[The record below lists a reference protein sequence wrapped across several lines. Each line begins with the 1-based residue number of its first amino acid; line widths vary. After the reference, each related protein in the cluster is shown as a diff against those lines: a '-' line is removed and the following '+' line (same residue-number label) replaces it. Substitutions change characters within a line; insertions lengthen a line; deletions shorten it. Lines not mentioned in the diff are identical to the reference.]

1 MSGFVPF
8 LLQMPED
15 AWEIPD
21 RDWIRENYGS
31 RLLVEYTRS
40 FRFTRPLTASDWEPV
55 YKCSNRVKH
64 LLLCD
69 TPSKIAEALHTCP
82 PSRTLFPNLRQCN
95 LLDAE
100 LSAELLDHLLPPS
113 VAFLEINGTPGFCPV
128 FPLTIRFP
136 HLVSLRV
143 TCPDHKMGHDGVI
156 YSVETLRVAQQL
168 ETLAICVGD
177 GPAVMAAASS
187 SPSIITLHAM
197 GITDRSIPPGLSSD
211 SFSSLKAIHMSGPH
225 SIQFAI
231 QLLESCPIRP
241 LESLS
246 IQSSPRE
253 APQLPHLLQVVA
265 QHCEVRTLRD
275 LSVDVERD
283 PQTLGQSY
291 PVEVYND
298 TLRLEQLEPLSS
310 FHLQGV
316 RIGTTRGPSLTDADY
331 ATVASWWPNLNAL
344 RLSCSCHYRTD
355 DDVPAATLNALTVI
369 VSGCP
374 DLEYLDIP
382 IDARIV
388 PSVPSVQHGSLWRLG
403 VNDAPITDPE
413 AVAAFL
419 SSLLPELYCLE
430 YDDGY
435 REPDSDSEDDVPPP
449 DPNAPDA
456 KRRRLWAIVRET
468 MGVGED
474 PF

>member
-1 MSGFVPF
+1 M
-8 LLQMPED
+8 
-15 AWEIPD
+15 
-21 RDWIRENYGS
+21 
-31 RLLVEYTRS
+31 
-40 FRFTRPLTASDWEPV
+40 
-55 YKCSNRVKH
+55 
-64 LLLCD
+64 
-69 TPSKIAEALHTCP
+69 AEALRTCP

-100 LSAELLDHLLPPS
+100 LSAELVDHLLPLGL
-113 VAFLEINGTPGFCPV
+113 AFLEINGPTWLCPV

-136 HLVSLRV
+136 HLVSLCV
-143 TCPDHKMGHDGVI
+143 SCPDYKLGHDGVI

-177 GPAVMAAASS
+177 GPAVLAAASS

-197 GITDRSIPPGLSSD
+197 GITDRSIPPSLSSD
-211 SFSSLKAIHMSGPH
+211 SFSSLKAILMSGPH

-253 APQLPHLLQVVA
+253 ALQLPHLLQVVA

-275 LSVDVERD
+275 LSVDVEQD
-283 PQTLGQSY
+283 LQILGQSY
-291 PVEVYND
+291 PAMECND
-298 TLRLEQLEPLSS
+298 TLSLEHLEPLSS
-310 FHLQGV
+310 FRLQGV
-316 RIGTTRGPSLTDADY
+316 RIGTTRGPILTDADY

-355 DDVPAATLNALTVI
+355 DDVPAATLNAVTVI

-374 DLEYLDIP
+374 DLEDLDIP

-388 PSVPSVQHGSLWRLG
+388 PSVPSVKHGSLWRLC
-403 VNDAPITDPE
+403 VNDAPITDPK

-435 REPDSDSEDDVPPP
+435 IDSEEDDVPPP

-456 KRRRLWAIVRET
+456 KRRRLWAIVGDT
-468 MGVGED
+468 MWVGED